1 MLVDILLLLFGLAIL
16 IFGANWLVEG
26 SSSVAAKLGI
36 SSFTIGL
43 TVVAFG
49 TSMPELVVNILAS
62 FSESSGLAIGNV
74 VGSNIINVF
83 LVVGIAA
90 LVKPI
95 NIQSTTIKIEIPFS
109 FLASVVLIFLAN
121 DILLDGADISILS
134 RTDGLI
140 LLTFL
145 VVFLYYT
152 YLSAKSDVIPPV
164 SVVKVR
170 KNYQSIL
177 MVIVGIGGLYWGGDL
192 IVDTSVRIAQSM
204 GVSDAVIGLTV
215 VAVGTSLPELVTSVV
230 AAFKGNSEIA
240 IGNVLGSNI
249 FNIFMVLGVSSII
262 IPLPMYPSAN
272 IDLLVV
278 CLASL
283 LLFAF
288 ALIGPGQKIDRK
300 EGGVF
305 VVGYL
310 IYLTYLIVNA

>member
-1 MLVDILLLLFGLAIL
+1 MLIDVLIL
-16 IFGANWLVEG
+16 IFGLTILILGAHWLVDG

-62 FSESSGLAIGNV
+62 YSESSGLAIGNV

-95 NIQSTTIKIEIPFS
+95 NIQSTTIRIEIPFS
-109 FLASVVLIFLAN
+109 FLAAVVLIFLAN
-121 DILLDGADISILS
+121 DALLDGAQQSILS
-134 RTDGLI
+134 RIDGLI

-152 YLSAKSDVIPPV
+152 YLSAKTDILPPV
-164 SVVKVR
+164 SEVKVR
-170 KNYQSIL
+170 KNYLSIL
-177 MVIVGIGGLYWGGDL
+177 MVIGGIGGLYWGGDL
-192 IVDTSVRIAQSM
+192 IVDRSVKIAQSM

-215 VAVGTSLPELVTSVV
+215 VAIGTSLPELVTSVV

-240 IGNVLGSNI
+240 IGNILGSNI
-249 FNIFMVLGVSSII
+249 FNIFMVLGVSSMI
-262 IPLPMYPSAN
+262 IPLPLYPSAN

-305 VVGYL
+305 VVGYIL
-310 IYLTYLIVNA
+310 YLSYLIINA